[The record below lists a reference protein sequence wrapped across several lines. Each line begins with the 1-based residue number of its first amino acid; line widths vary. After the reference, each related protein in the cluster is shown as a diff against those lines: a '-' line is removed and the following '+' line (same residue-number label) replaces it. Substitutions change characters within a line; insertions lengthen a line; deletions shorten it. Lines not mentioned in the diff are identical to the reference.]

1 MANDVSLLA
10 DHRGGDETTGTER
23 TVSELVKVLSRA
35 LRNLGSEGQADTA
48 SRLAAQAW
56 VLCRDEHPAAAER
69 LNGLMHYLARVDP
82 SPVDHPA
89 RPPAAEPEE

>member
-1 MANDVSLLA
+1 MPSEVA
-10 DHRGGDETTGTER
+10 D
-23 TVSELVKVLSRA
+23 LVKVLSRA
-35 LRNLGSEGQADTA
+35 LRVLGDDGRADVA

-56 VLCRDEHPAAAER
+56 VLCRQEHPAAAER

-89 RPPAAEPEE
+89 PRPAAEPED

>member
-1 MANDVSLLA
+1 MSNDVSLLA
-10 DHRGGDETTGTER
+10 EHHGGGETTGTER
-23 TVSELVKVLSRA
+23 VVFELVKVLSRA
-35 LRNLGSEGQADTA
+35 LRTLGSEGQADTA

-69 LNGLMHYLARVDP
+69 LNGLMHYLARLDP

-89 RPPAAEPEE
+89 VPPVAEPEE